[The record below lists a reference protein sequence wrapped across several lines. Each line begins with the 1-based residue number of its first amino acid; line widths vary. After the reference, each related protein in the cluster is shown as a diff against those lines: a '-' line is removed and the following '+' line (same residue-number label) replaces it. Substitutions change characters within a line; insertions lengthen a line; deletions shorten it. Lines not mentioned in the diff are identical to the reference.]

1 MEKKNL
7 TVIVNTADSAA
18 SDDEVFGA
26 GVAGEVALYSAEDNQ
41 VTASGSITTILM
53 GQGVYFGV
61 QNADGSHT
69 KSDLIM
75 PNNITMMTE
84 QAAVDAVGKVV
95 TISALSNVDCESEY
109 CLKVRYESPVIAQT
123 YGYQDMVK
131 TYSYV
136 TRCCAASCGCPDG
149 AVWDVAMGL
158 AEQLNADAES
168 AMNSTNAKAETIMAA
183 LVRNSTTVLTVADY
197 DNTQNWT
204 FTKGSNVIACTTNV
218 HYGASTPTV
227 AGDFVGVIDTGAAG
241 TVAAGNA
248 TYFRVE
254 AVDGLNLTL
263 DRPWHLPTVTF
274 AGGGS
279 DLQVLPRATGEAYAD
294 STWSLE
300 VQFADGADAD
310 GIVVHSTPG
319 STDFTKPY
327 VVDGF
332 IGLSC
337 GLDCNATVTTTTEAV
352 QPEGLGYLVNQQSLW
367 ARRYESKFGP
377 YLGTTITNQ
386 AVSGTDYFATNST
399 SYSLFHIDYVDTS
412 ASAATDSNMPRPK
425 RVTLAIT
432 GSTAIGEINA
442 IFDKL
447 NSVFQAPF
455 RNLG

>member
-18 SDDEVFGA
+18 SDDEAFGS
-26 GVAGEVALYSAEDNQ
+26 GVTGEVALYSAGDNQ
-41 VTASGSITTILM
+41 VTASGSITTVKM

-61 QNADGSHT
+61 KNADGSHT

-75 PNNITMMTE
+75 PNNITMLTE

-95 TISALSNVDCESEY
+95 TISALSNIDCESEY
-109 CLKVRYESPVIAQT
+109 CLKVRYESPVVAQN

-158 AEQLNADAES
+158 SEQLNADAES
-168 AMNSTNAKAETIMAA
+168 AMNTTNAKAQTVMYSRV
-183 LVRNSTTVLTVADY
+183 LNSTSPTASNDPDEVWSL
-197 DNTQNWT
+197 
-204 FTKGSNVIACTTNV
+204 TKGSNIITCANDID
-218 HYGASTPTV
+218 YASGTDV
-227 AGDFVGVIDTGAAG
+227 AAGDFIRIMNGGGTVTTAAG
-241 TVAAGNA
+241 DI
-248 TYFRVE
+248 FRVE
-254 AVDGLNLTL
+254 SADASALTITL
-263 DRPWHLPTVTF
+263 DRPWPYATQ
-274 AGGGS
+274 
-279 DLQVLPRATGEAYAD
+279 DLDTTGDAEVIAKATGEALAE
-294 STWSLE
+294 STWSVE
-300 VQFADGADAD
+300 IAFADGNDAD
-310 GIVVHSTPG
+310 GIVTYSTPG
-319 STDFTKPY
+319 STDYVKPY

-332 IGLSC
+332 VGLSC

-352 QPEGLGYLVNQQSLW
+352 QPEGLGYHVNQQSLW

-386 AVSGTDYFATNST
+386 PVSGEDYFATNST
-399 SYSLFHIDYVDTS
+399 SYSLFHVDYFDTS
-412 ASAATDSNMPRPK
+412 PSAATDANMPRPK

-447 NSVFQAPF
+447 NSVFQVPF
-455 RNLG
+455 KDLG